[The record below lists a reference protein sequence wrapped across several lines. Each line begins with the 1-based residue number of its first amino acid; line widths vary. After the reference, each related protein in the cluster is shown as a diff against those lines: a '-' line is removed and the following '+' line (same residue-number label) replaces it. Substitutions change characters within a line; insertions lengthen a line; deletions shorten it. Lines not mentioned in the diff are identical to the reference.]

1 MNRSEDTSGPPASAP
16 EVLPPT
22 ASVPCVGCGYELRG
36 LASDALCP
44 ECARPVRLS
53 RALVAGEIAAGRI
66 EELVGAL
73 RTAYFTA
80 LAWTLL
86 TAGSQF
92 IAFFASAILPSAG
105 PVALAVVL
113 SGCAGLG
120 WWFAGAMRRLA
131 TAADGLGASDDL
143 APKLARAVWTA
154 WVLAGIATLLA
165 IFFIVR
171 AIPSPAIA
179 EVLKPSEVWLRRAW
193 TIAFLVL
200 LGVHVHAMAPVLSY
214 FVRQAENLKI
224 IELLRTLTKVLPW
237 IIGAMI
243 VHIVIS
249 ASGWKGI
256 PYIHL
261 LGLAFWG
268 CVFVIFRYLK
278 CLRRT
283 AGELRRRG
291 EGDLTKSVIG

>member
-1 MNRSEDTSGPPASAP
+1 
-16 EVLPPT
+16 
-22 ASVPCVGCGYELRG
+22 
-36 LASDALCP
+36 
-44 ECARPVRLS
+44 VRLS

-73 RTAYFTA
+73 RTAYFTG

-86 TAGSQF
+86 TAGAQF
-92 IAFFASAILPSAG
+92 IAFIANAALPKAG

-113 SGCAGLG
+113 AGCAGLG
-120 WWFAGAMRRLA
+120 WWFAGSLRRLA
-131 TAADGLGASDDL
+131 AGADGLGATEDI
-143 APKLARAVWTA
+143 APKLARGVWTA
-154 WVLAGIATLLA
+154 RVLAGIATFLA
-165 IFFIVR
+165 IFVIVR
-171 AIPSPAIA
+171 AIPSPALA
-179 EVLKPSEVWLRRAW
+179 EVLGPSEVWLRRAG

-200 LGVHVHAMAPVLSY
+200 LGVHVHALAPVLSY

-237 IIGAMI
+237 IIGAMV

-256 PYIHL
+256 PYVHL

-283 AGELRRRG
+283 GEELCRRG